1 MGILSNLEPK
11 RVFEIF
17 EEMCAIPHGSTNTK
31 AISDWCVA
39 FGEKLGLEHYQDEAN
54 NVILIAPAT
63 PGYEDA
69 PAVILQGHVDM
80 VCEKEAGCAK
90 DMDKEGLDLFVD
102 GDLVGAK
109 GTTLGGDD
117 GIAVAMAL
125 AALEDTTVQHPR
137 LEVVLT
143 TDEEIGMLGAAVLDV
158 TPLQGRTMLNI
169 DSEEEGIFT
178 VGCAGGSSVFCHLPL
193 VRENFSG
200 ENLEVRVSGLVGGHS
215 GVEINKGR
223 ANADVLLG
231 RLLRAMS
238 AVTEL
243 RLVSAEGGSKDNA
256 IPTAATAVIT
266 VADGGAA
273 RKAAETLAAEMKK
286 EYRIADPGLTVAV
299 ETVETKSLPMDEV
312 TTGKALCM
320 LTCLP
325 NGVQAMSMDIP
336 GLVQTSLNIGILKCG
351 DDEMMAVCS
360 VRSSVASQKQM
371 VRDRLRCLT
380 GPCGRD
386 RRLSRLG
393 ISAGFSPPGADDRG
407 LPGAVRQGAG
417 GGDRSRRSG
426 VRIAGRKVAGTGL
439 RVLRPGSDGHPHPQ
453 RADAHRVRPAD
464 VEAAVRGSEAQQVNR
479 KTEATPTDSRGC
491 FLRADVVSYLKM
503 ILKLRGDHCEKTVDL
518 RTGTGAAGRMR
529 TGIRAGTGGWKA
541 AHCSDCISGV

>member
-1 MGILSNLEPK
+1 MKCEKLAGLQPEG
-11 RVFEIF
+11 VFACF
-17 EEMCAIPHGSTNTK
+17 EKLCSIPHGSGNIE
-31 AISDWCVA
+31 AISNYLKEFAESHGVRVI
-39 FGEKLGLEHYQDEAN
+39 QDK
-54 NVILIAPAT
+54 VGDILWFQPAT
-63 PGYEDA
+63 PGYEDHA
-69 PAVILQGHVDM
+69 PVLLQGHMDM
-80 VCEKEAGCAK
+80 VCEKDPDCTMDMAK
-90 DMDKEGLDLFVD
+90 EPLDLTHDDRFVF
-102 GDLVGAK
+102 AR

-125 AALEDTTVQHPR
+125 AALEDTTLQHPR

-178 VGCAGGSSVFCHLPL
+178 VGCAGGGSVFCHLPL
-193 VRENFSG
+193 IREEFAG
-200 ENLEVRVSGLVGGHS
+200 ETLAVRVSGLVGGHS

-223 ANADVLLG
+223 ANANVLMG
-231 RLLRAMS
+231 RLLRAMA

-243 RLVSAEGGSKDNA
+243 RLVSAEGGSKGNA
-256 IPTAATAVIT
+256 IPTAAAAVVT
-266 VADGGAA
+266 VADGSAA

-336 GLVQTSLNIGILKCG
+336 GLVQTSLNVGILKCG
-351 DDEMMAVCS
+351 DDELTAVCS

-380 GPCGRD
+380 EQLGGRVDVVGDYPAWEYLPDSPLRERMIEVYREQYGKEPVVETVHAGLECG
-386 RRLSRLG
+386 LLG
-393 ISAGFSPPGADDRG
+393 EK
-407 LPGAVRQGAG
+407 LPGLDCVSFGPDLTDIHTPRERMHIASVQRTWKLLCEVLK
-417 GGDRSRRSG
+417 RS
-426 VRIAGRKVAGTGL
+426 K
-439 RVLRPGSDGHPHPQ
+439 
-453 RADAHRVRPAD
+453 
-464 VEAAVRGSEAQQVNR
+464 
-479 KTEATPTDSRGC
+479 
-491 FLRADVVSYLKM
+491 
-503 ILKLRGDHCEKTVDL
+503 
-518 RTGTGAAGRMR
+518 
-529 TGIRAGTGGWKA
+529 
-541 AHCSDCISGV
+541 

>member
-1 MGILSNLEPK
+1 MAILSNLEPK

-193 VRENFSG
+193 IREEFAG
-200 ENLEVRVSGLVGGHS
+200 ETLAVRVSGLVGGHS

-238 AVTEL
+238 AATEL

-256 IPTAATAVIT
+256 IPTAAAAVVT
-266 VADGGAA
+266 VADGSAA

-325 NGVQAMSMDIP
+325 NGVQAMSMDVP
-336 GLVQTSLNIGILKCG
+336 GLVETSLNLGVAELDDSEAILRF
-351 DDEMMAVCS
+351 S
-360 VRSSVASQKQM
+360 LRSSVPSAKELLSCKLQTLTELLGGT
-371 VRDRLRCLT
+371 VRFHGDYPAWTYARESALRDRC
-380 GPCGRD
+380 
-386 RRLSRLG
+386 
-393 ISAGFSPPGADDRG
+393 
-407 LPGAVRQGAG
+407 
-417 GGDRSRRSG
+417 
-426 VRIAGRKVAGTGL
+426 VAMY
-439 RVLRPGSDGHPHPQ
+439 
-453 RADAHRVRPAD
+453 
-464 VEAAVRGSEAQQVNR
+464 EAQYGAKPQIVAIHAGL
-479 KTEATPTDSRGC
+479 ECG
-491 FLRADVVSYLKM
+491 
-503 ILKLRGDHCEKTVDL
+503 ILSGKIDGL
-518 RTGTGAAGRMR
+518 
-529 TGIRAGTGGWKA
+529 
-541 AHCSDCISGV
+541 DCISFGPNLLHVHTPNERADIASVARVWEYLKAILAYKE

>member
-158 TPLQGRTMLNI
+158 TPLQGGDLHRGLCRWQQRVLPSAAGPGELLWG
-169 DSEEEGIFT
+169 DAGSAG
-178 VGCAGGSSVFCHLPL
+178 VRSGGRPLRCGDQQGPGQRRCA
-193 VRENFSG
+193 
-200 ENLEVRVSGLVGGHS
+200 
-215 GVEINKGR
+215 
-223 ANADVLLG
+223 A
-231 RLLRAMS
+231 
-238 AVTEL
+238 
-243 RLVSAEGGSKDNA
+243 
-256 IPTAATAVIT
+256 
-266 VADGGAA
+266 GAA
-273 RKAAETLAAEMKK
+273 AAGHGRRDGAA
-286 EYRIADPGLTVAV
+286 
-299 ETVETKSLPMDEV
+299 
-312 TTGKALCM
+312 
-320 LTCLP
+320 
-325 NGVQAMSMDIP
+325 
-336 GLVQTSLNIGILKCG
+336 
-351 DDEMMAVCS
+351 
-360 VRSSVASQKQM
+360 
-371 VRDRLRCLT
+371 
-380 GPCGRD
+380 
-386 RRLSRLG
+386 
-393 ISAGFSPPGADDRG
+393 
-407 LPGAVRQGAG
+407 
-417 GGDRSRRSG
+417 SG
-426 VRIAGRKVAGTGL
+426 VR
-439 RVLRPGSDGHPHPQ
+439 
-453 RADAHRVRPAD
+453 
-464 VEAAVRGSEAQQVNR
+464 
-479 KTEATPTDSRGC
+479 
-491 FLRADVVSYLKM
+491 
-503 ILKLRGDHCEKTVDL
+503 
-518 RTGTGAAGRMR
+518 
-529 TGIRAGTGGWKA
+529 
-541 AHCSDCISGV
+541 

>member
-1 MGILSNLEPK
+1 MAILSNLEPK

-17 EEMCAIPHGSTNTK
+17 EEMCAIPHGSANTK

-178 VGCAGGSSVFCHLPL
+178 VGCAGGGSVFCHLPL
-193 VRENFSG
+193 IREEFAG
-200 ENLEVRVSGLVGGHS
+200 ETLAVRVSGLVGGHCIGVDPYYLTYRAEQMGYHS
-215 GVEINKGR
+215 QIILSGRRINDDMGKYVAENIVKNLIRADIAVKHAKVAILGFTFKENCPDTRNTKVIDIVKELREYGIEPVLVDQTADRAEAKRLYGVELQ
-223 ANADVLLG
+223 D
-231 RLLRAMS
+231 MS
-238 AVTEL
+238 AVKDVDA
-243 RLVSAEGGSKDNA
+243 LVIAVCHKEFEGLDQAA
-256 IPTAATAVIT
+256 IESFFNPTN
-266 VADGGAA
+266 G
-273 RKAAETLAAEMKK
+273 KK
-286 EYRIADPGLTVAV
+286 V
-299 ETVETKSLPMDEV
+299 
-312 TTGKALCM
+312 
-320 LTCLP
+320 
-325 NGVQAMSMDIP
+325 
-336 GLVQTSLNIGILKCG
+336 LVDVKGIL
-351 DDEMMAVCS
+351 
-360 VRSSVASQKQM
+360 
-371 VRDRLRCLT
+371 
-380 GPCGRD
+380 
-386 RRLSRLG
+386 
-393 ISAGFSPPGADDRG
+393 
-407 LPGAVRQGAG
+407 
-417 GGDRSRRSG
+417 
-426 VRIAGRKVAGTGL
+426 
-439 RVLRPGSDGHPHPQ
+439 
-453 RADAHRVRPAD
+453 
-464 VEAAVRGSEAQQVNR
+464 NR
-479 KTEATPTDSRGC
+479 KEWTRD
-491 FLRADVVSYLKM
+491 
-503 ILKLRGDHCEKTVDL
+503 
-518 RTGTGAAGRMR
+518 
-529 TGIRAGTGGWKA
+529 
-541 AHCSDCISGV
+541 DCLYWRL

>member
-1 MGILSNLEPK
+1 MAILSNLEPK

-125 AALEDTTVQHPR
+125 AALEDTTLQHPR

-193 VRENFSG
+193 IREEFAG
-200 ENLEVRVSGLVGGHS
+200 
-215 GVEINKGR
+215 
-223 ANADVLLG
+223 
-231 RLLRAMS
+231 
-238 AVTEL
+238 
-243 RLVSAEGGSKDNA
+243 
-256 IPTAATAVIT
+256 
-266 VADGGAA
+266 
-273 RKAAETLAAEMKK
+273 ETLAV
-286 EYRIADPGLTVAV
+286 PGVWSGGRTLRRG
-299 ETVETKSLPMDEV
+299 DQQ
-312 TTGKALCM
+312 G
-320 LTCLP
+320 
-325 NGVQAMSMDIP
+325 P
-336 GLVQTSLNIGILKCG
+336 GQRRCAAGAAAAG
-351 DDEMMAVCS
+351 H
-360 VRSSVASQKQM
+360 VR
-371 VRDRLRCLT
+371 RD
-380 GPCGRD
+380 
-386 RRLSRLG
+386 
-393 ISAGFSPPGADDRG
+393 GA
-407 LPGAVRQGAG
+407 A
-417 GGDRSRRSG
+417 SG
-426 VRIAGRKVAGTGL
+426 VR
-439 RVLRPGSDGHPHPQ
+439 
-453 RADAHRVRPAD
+453 
-464 VEAAVRGSEAQQVNR
+464 
-479 KTEATPTDSRGC
+479 
-491 FLRADVVSYLKM
+491 
-503 ILKLRGDHCEKTVDL
+503 
-518 RTGTGAAGRMR
+518 
-529 TGIRAGTGGWKA
+529 
-541 AHCSDCISGV
+541 

>member
-1 MGILSNLEPK
+1 MAILSNLEPK

-17 EEMCAIPHGSTNTK
+17 EEMCAIPHGSANTK

-80 VCEKEAGCAK
+80 VCEKKADCAK
-90 DMDKEGLDLFVD
+90 NMDKEGLDLFVD

-143 TDEEIGMLGAAVLDV
+143 T
-158 TPLQGRTMLNI
+158 
-169 DSEEEGIFT
+169 EEEGIFT
-178 VGCAGGSSVFCHLPL
+178 VGCAGGGSVFCHLPL
-193 VRENFSG
+193 IREEFAG
-200 ENLEVRVSGLVGGHS
+200 ETLAVRVSGLVGGHS

-223 ANADVLLG
+223 ANANVLMG
-231 RLLRAMS
+231 RLLRAMA

-243 RLVSAEGGSKDNA
+243 RLVSAEGGSKGNA
-256 IPTAATAVIT
+256 IPTAAAAVVT
-266 VADGGAA
+266 VADGSAA

-351 DDEMMAVCS
+351 DDELTAVCS

-380 GPCGRD
+380 EQLGGRVDVVGDYPAWEYLPDSPLRERMIEVYREQYGKEPVVETVHAGLECG
-386 RRLSRLG
+386 LLG
-393 ISAGFSPPGADDRG
+393 EK
-407 LPGAVRQGAG
+407 LPGLDCVSFGPDLTDIHTPRERMHIASVQRTWKLLCEVLK
-417 GGDRSRRSG
+417 RS
-426 VRIAGRKVAGTGL
+426 K
-439 RVLRPGSDGHPHPQ
+439 
-453 RADAHRVRPAD
+453 
-464 VEAAVRGSEAQQVNR
+464 
-479 KTEATPTDSRGC
+479 
-491 FLRADVVSYLKM
+491 
-503 ILKLRGDHCEKTVDL
+503 
-518 RTGTGAAGRMR
+518 
-529 TGIRAGTGGWKA
+529 
-541 AHCSDCISGV
+541 

>member
-1 MGILSNLEPK
+1 MAILSNLEPK

-178 VGCAGGSSVFCHLPL
+178 VGCAGGGSVFCHLPL
-193 VRENFSG
+193 IREEFAG
-200 ENLEVRVSGLVGGHS
+200 ETLAVRVSGLVGGHS

-223 ANADVLLG
+223 ANANVLMG

-256 IPTAATAVIT
+256 IPTAAVAVHLAQGGTAVGVGKYAEHQKAVELAPDWDIWFRGKRLLDAVWPVGSIYLSASEISPET
-266 VADGGAA
+266 LFGGTWQRVKDRFLLAAGDVYEPGETGGEAQHTLTKAEMPAHTHGYDFTGQSDVTGVTAIRLYDADGRRNEYQGASASAGGGAA
-273 RKAAETLAAEMKK
+273 HNNMPPYLAV
-286 EYRIADPGLTVAV
+286 YVW
-299 ETVETKSLPMDEV
+299 
-312 TTGKALCM
+312 
-320 LTCLP
+320 
-325 NGVQAMSMDIP
+325 
-336 GLVQTSLNIGILKCG
+336 
-351 DDEMMAVCS
+351 
-360 VRSSVASQKQM
+360 
-371 VRDRLRCLT
+371 
-380 GPCGRD
+380 
-386 RRLSRLG
+386 RRT
-393 ISAGFSPPGADDRG
+393 A
-407 LPGAVRQGAG
+407 
-417 GGDRSRRSG
+417 
-426 VRIAGRKVAGTGL
+426 
-439 RVLRPGSDGHPHPQ
+439 
-453 RADAHRVRPAD
+453 
-464 VEAAVRGSEAQQVNR
+464 
-479 KTEATPTDSRGC
+479 
-491 FLRADVVSYLKM
+491 
-503 ILKLRGDHCEKTVDL
+503 
-518 RTGTGAAGRMR
+518 
-529 TGIRAGTGGWKA
+529 
-541 AHCSDCISGV
+541 

>member
-1 MGILSNLEPK
+1 MAILSNLEPK

-17 EEMCAIPHGSTNTK
+17 EEMCAIPHGSANTK

-125 AALEDTTVQHPR
+125 AVLEDTTLQHPR

-178 VGCAGGSSVFCHLPL
+178 VGCAGGGSVFCHLPL
-193 VRENFSG
+193 IREEFAG
-200 ENLEVRVSGLVGGHS
+200 ETLAVRVSGLVGGHS

-223 ANADVLLG
+223 ANANVLKIG
-231 RLLRAMS
+231 R
-238 AVTEL
+238 
-243 RLVSAEGGSKDNA
+243 
-256 IPTAATAVIT
+256 
-266 VADGGAA
+266 
-273 RKAAETLAAEMKK
+273 
-286 EYRIADPGLTVAV
+286 
-299 ETVETKSLPMDEV
+299 
-312 TTGKALCM
+312 
-320 LTCLP
+320 
-325 NGVQAMSMDIP
+325 
-336 GLVQTSLNIGILKCG
+336 
-351 DDEMMAVCS
+351 
-360 VRSSVASQKQM
+360 
-371 VRDRLRCLT
+371 
-380 GPCGRD
+380 
-386 RRLSRLG
+386 
-393 ISAGFSPPGADDRG
+393 
-407 LPGAVRQGAG
+407 
-417 GGDRSRRSG
+417 
-426 VRIAGRKVAGTGL
+426 
-439 RVLRPGSDGHPHPQ
+439 
-453 RADAHRVRPAD
+453 AHV
-464 VEAAVRGSEAQQVNR
+464 
-479 KTEATPTDSRGC
+479 
-491 FLRADVVSYLKM
+491 
-503 ILKLRGDHCEKTVDL
+503 
-518 RTGTGAAGRMR
+518 
-529 TGIRAGTGGWKA
+529 
-541 AHCSDCISGV
+541 

>member
-125 AALEDTTVQHPR
+125 AALEDTTLQHPR

-193 VRENFSG
+193 IREEFAG
-200 ENLEVRVSGLVGGHS
+200 ETLAVRVSGLVGGHCIGVDPYYLTYRAEQMGYHSQIILS
-215 GVEINKGR
+215 GRRINDDMGKYVAENIVKNLIR
-223 ANADVLLG
+223 ADIAVKHAKVAILGFTFKENCPDTRNTKVIDIYKELQDDLGCKIPNNGYLKKWADQGVLL
-231 RLLRAMS
+231 L
-238 AVTEL
+238 
-243 RLVSAEGGSKDNA
+243 N
-256 IPTAATAVIT
+256 T
-266 VADGGAA
+266 V
-273 RKAAETLAAEMKK
+273 
-286 EYRIADPGLTVAV
+286 LTVRAHQANSHQGRGWEQFTDAIIQAV
-299 ETVETKSLPMDEV
+299 NAQDRPIVYMLWGRPAQSKIP
-312 TTGKALCM
+312 M
-320 LTCLP
+320 LTNPKHL
-325 NGVQAMSMDIP
+325 
-336 GLVQTSLNIGILKCG
+336 ILK
-351 DDEMMAVCS
+351 A
-360 VRSSVASQKQM
+360 
-371 VRDRLRCLT
+371 
-380 GPCGRD
+380 
-386 RRLSRLG
+386 
-393 ISAGFSPPGADDRG
+393 
-407 LPGAVRQGAG
+407 
-417 GGDRSRRSG
+417 
-426 VRIAGRKVAGTGL
+426 
-439 RVLRPGSDGHPHPQ
+439 PHPSPLS
-453 RADAHRVRPAD
+453 AY
-464 VEAAVRGSEAQQVNR
+464 RGFF
-479 KTEATPTDSRGC
+479 GC
-491 FLRADVVSYLKM
+491 RHFSQANQFLKE
-503 ILKLRGDHCEKTVDL
+503 H
-518 RTGTGAAGRMR
+518 
-529 TGIRAGTGGWKA
+529 GIEPIDWQIE
-541 AHCSDCISGV
+541 DI

>member
-1 MGILSNLEPK
+1 MAILSNLEPK

-125 AALEDTTVQHPR
+125 AALEDTILQHPR

-178 VGCAGGSSVFCHLPL
+178 VGCAGGGSVFCHLPL
-193 VRENFSG
+193 IREEFAG
-200 ENLEVRVSGLVGGHS
+200 
-215 GVEINKGR
+215 
-223 ANADVLLG
+223 
-231 RLLRAMS
+231 
-238 AVTEL
+238 
-243 RLVSAEGGSKDNA
+243 
-256 IPTAATAVIT
+256 
-266 VADGGAA
+266 
-273 RKAAETLAAEMKK
+273 ETLAV
-286 EYRIADPGLTVAV
+286 R
-299 ETVETKSLPMDEV
+299 
-312 TTGKALCM
+312 
-320 LTCLP
+320 
-325 NGVQAMSMDIP
+325 
-336 GLVQTSLNIGILKCG
+336 
-351 DDEMMAVCS
+351 VC
-360 VRSSVASQKQM
+360 
-371 VRDRLRCLT
+371 
-380 GPCGRD
+380 
-386 RRLSRLG
+386 
-393 ISAGFSPPGADDRG
+393 
-407 LPGAVRQGAG
+407 
-417 GGDRSRRSG
+417 
-426 VRIAGRKVAGTGL
+426 
-439 RVLRPGSDGHPHPQ
+439 
-453 RADAHRVRPAD
+453 
-464 VEAAVRGSEAQQVNR
+464 
-479 KTEATPTDSRGC
+479 
-491 FLRADVVSYLKM
+491 
-503 ILKLRGDHCEKTVDL
+503 
-518 RTGTGAAGRMR
+518 
-529 TGIRAGTGGWKA
+529 
-541 AHCSDCISGV
+541 

>member
-1 MGILSNLEPK
+1 MAILSNLEPK

-17 EEMCAIPHGSTNTK
+17 EEMCAIPHGSANTK

-80 VCEKEAGCAK
+80 VCEKEADCAK

-143 TDEEIGMLGAAVLDV
+143 TDEEIGMLGAVVLDV

-193 VRENFSG
+193 LRENFSG
-200 ENLEVRVSGLVGGHS
+200 ETLAVRVSGLVGGHS
-215 GVEINKGR
+215 GVEINKGH
-223 ANADVLLG
+223 ANANVLMG

-256 IPTAATAVIT
+256 IPRACQATVVAMGIGLERINDIAAQLQQEVRETYDEPEALVQAFDVDALGGNALTTAATADVISLLC
-266 VADGGAA
+266 AA
-273 RKAAETLAAEMKK
+273 
-286 EYRIADPGLTVAV
+286 
-299 ETVETKSLPMDEV
+299 
-312 TTGKALCM
+312 
-320 LTCLP
+320 P
-325 NGVQAMSMDIP
+325 NGVQAYCPDMP
-336 GLVQTSLNIGILKCG
+336 ELVQTSLNLGIAKLG
-351 DDEMMAVCS
+351 DRFTATFS
-360 VRSSVASQKQM
+360 VRSSVNAEKEGLITKLKELADFYNGTYSQSGTYPAWEFKK
-371 VRDRLRCLT
+371 DSRLRDVMVPIYTRMFGKEPKVRAIHAGLE
-380 GPCGRD
+380 CG
-386 RRLSRLG
+386 LLG
-393 ISAGFSPPGADDRG
+393 DK
-407 LPGAVRQGAG
+407 LPGLDCVSIGPQMH
-417 GGDRSRRSG
+417 DIHTSREKLE
-426 VRIAGRKVAGTGL
+426 IASTKRTWDFL
-439 RVLRPGSDGHPHPQ
+439 LEVL
-453 RADAHRVRPAD
+453 
-464 VEAAVRGSEAQQVNR
+464 
-479 KTEATPTDSRGC
+479 
-491 FLRADVVSYLKM
+491 
-503 ILKLRGDHCEKTVDL
+503 
-518 RTGTGAAGRMR
+518 
-529 TGIRAGTGGWKA
+529 KA
-541 AHCSDCISGV
+541 L